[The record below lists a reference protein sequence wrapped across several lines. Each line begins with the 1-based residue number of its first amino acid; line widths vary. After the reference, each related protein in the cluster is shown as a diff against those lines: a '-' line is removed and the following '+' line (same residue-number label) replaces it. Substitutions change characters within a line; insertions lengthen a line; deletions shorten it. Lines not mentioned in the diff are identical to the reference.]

1 MAVDYGGY
9 ILLKYI
15 EIDINYSNKSRV
27 MDTYLD
33 TKGDL
38 QEQDTKGIVDLTT
51 YNH

>member
-1 MAVDYGGY
+1 MTINHSGH

-38 QEQDTKGIVDLTT
+38 QEQDNKGIVDISS
-51 YNH
+51 YNY